1 MDKEI
6 KDMSPEDRDEE
17 WSGWVKKQV
26 NTLLDFYLKKAISS
40 NINIKYI
47 PHVVEL
53 LETGPVINENMSDGV
68 VLTLE
73 ILFEQPEVVEK

>member
-6 KDMSPEDRDEE
+6 KDMSPEDRVEE

-26 NTLLDFYLKKAISS
+26 NTLLDFYLKKATSS

-53 LETGPVINENMSDGV
+53 LETGPVTNEGLSDGV

-73 ILFEQPEVVEK
+73 ILFEQPEAVEK

>member
-6 KDMSPEDRDEE
+6 RDMSPEDRAEE

-26 NTLLDFYLKKAISS
+26 NTLLDFYLKKATSS

-47 PHVVEL
+47 PHVIEL
-53 LETGPVINENMSDGV
+53 LETGPVTNESLSDGV

-73 ILFEQPEVVEK
+73 ILFEQPEAVEK